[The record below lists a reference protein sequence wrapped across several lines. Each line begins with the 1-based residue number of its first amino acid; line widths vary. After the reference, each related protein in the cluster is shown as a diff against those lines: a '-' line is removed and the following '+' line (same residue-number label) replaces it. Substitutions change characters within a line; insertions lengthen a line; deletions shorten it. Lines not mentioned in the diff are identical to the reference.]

1 MVLELTG
8 NISWSRLK
16 TTPRMQKVSPKQIL
30 KRIFNLVQQ
39 LSVDQLTRGYFF
51 PAPALGDYEDEGD
64 DDYGDDYGDRIYGK

>member
-8 NISWSRLK
+8 NISWLRPK
-16 TTPRMQKVSPKQIL
+16 TTLRMQKVSPKQIL

-39 LSVDQLTRGYFF
+39 LSVDQTLFF